1 VYIIGFVFGSVYTRT
16 EVVNVLTAYVYT
28 LVRMRL
34 LLLFTGDVS
43 YLVPQQAVKMGTDRS
58 WKFVR
63 LGPALTSI

>member
-1 VYIIGFVFGSVYTRT
+1 MYIIGFVFGSVYTRT

-43 YLVPQQAVKMGTDRS
+43 YLVPQQAV
-58 WKFVR
+58 
-63 LGPALTSI
+63 

>member
-1 VYIIGFVFGSVYTRT
+1 MHIIGFVFGSVYTRT

-43 YLVPQQAVKMGTDRS
+43 YLGSTAGSVGRGTRH
-58 WKFVR
+58 
-63 LGPALTSI
+63 G